1 MTELEQAVLRL
12 QKGDQEA
19 FDLIYRATRP
29 VVAAVIRKYNR
40 NQEDYE
46 DIIQETYIKVHQNI
60 RQLQEPGKVQ
70 PWINRIA
77 ANIAIRS
84 NMKKN
89 PALFSQLEGDEED
102 APLEFEDENEAYNPE
117 AVADKKAV
125 AGIVDEIMNLLP
137 EDQRTALWMVYGQG
151 VKIREMAESLG
162 VSENTI
168 KSRLF
173 QGKKKLLAMKGEFR
187 RRGLEITA
195 IPVGALLALS
205 FQEDV
210 YAAAPAAAAGMA
222 AAAGAGKTTA
232 ASAAA
237 AHTAGG
243 LGTAG
248 KAAAVITVGALI
260 AVGGYYGLNRKPEAY
275 DNQTNRQAVEA
286 YRQALRND
294 EWYFTAL
301 NLDWYGEQLETDFAV
316 ADVNGDQVYE
326 AFVHVPSNGFQG
338 STNNFFFYFAD
349 GELQTKR
356 LRIGGGPYFG
366 VIPGENRFLAGVR
379 ENGTSA
385 YFGELY
391 EFDGTK
397 PEIIG
402 DYYYD
407 HAQAMIWDDETWENR
422 ANPTYLRER
431 EKGWAWE
438 EQAEIY
444 RLVEAT
450 EENLETYLG
459 GTGMD
464 TGLEDKESLGL
475 AQSGTVGAGKE
486 ESGSVAPKEQ
496 DAQEGQ
502 ESAGPCGYYVPGENF
517 SIRNQ
522 EGLHYGFWKVEKAP
536 DGTGY
541 VVWRIEPGD
550 SQAAYVEK
558 LPDGIPVE
566 WIPSHTY
573 GGAGFLSYDGN
584 RLLFEPEVGND
595 GQILYRAENFEKE
608 YRQAVE
614 DPYLGVYQM
623 GEDTAY
629 LYQMDGGYR
638 ILGRLPQYSRYGIE
652 GKGDVLLARGELAL
666 EKQASPGTGLWLKGQ
681 WGDSEEEILQVS
693 LRDGVMKYSWKQDG
707 KTRRMVFQKTGDLPI
722 FPEWEGE
729 AFFDV
734 EAEVNRI
741 EGICRYTDQ
750 HLEQYEVVQDKRVA
764 AIGLE
769 EDEGCRIYYNEEGS
783 PAKQVKRYD
792 GEDGTVLVEVYYENP
807 AVDGRML
814 WYPVLCRA
822 VTEDGREYRIYWKD
836 GGIIRYTAPDG
847 ETVDDPR
854 GRVPDYFDDL
864 ILLDLKTQQVWLQML
879 VLGIDYFGWS

>member
-19 FDLIYRATRP
+19 FELIYRTTRP
-29 VVAAVIRKYNR
+29 IVAAVIRKYNR

-60 RQLQEPGKVQ
+60 LQLQEPGKVR

-102 APLEFEDENEAYNPE
+102 APLEFEDETEAYNPE

-125 AGIVDEIMNLLP
+125 AGIVDEIMSLLP

-187 RRGLEITA
+187 RRGMEITA

-222 AAAGAGKTTA
+222 AAAGAGKTAA

-237 AHTAGG
+237 AYTAGG

-275 DNQTNRQAVEA
+275 DNQANRQAVEA

-301 NLDWYGEQLETDFAV
+301 NLDWNGEQLETDFAV
-316 ADVNGDQVYE
+316 ADVNDDQVYE
-326 AFVHVPSNGFQG
+326 AFVHVPSMNPQW
-338 STNNFFFYFAD
+338 TPNNFFFYFAD

-356 LRIGGGPYFG
+356 LRDGNGPYFG
-366 VIPGENRFLAGVR
+366 VIPGENRFLAGIH
-379 ENGTSA
+379 ENGSSA

-422 ANPTYLRER
+422 ANPTYLREW

-438 EQAEIY
+438 EKAEIY
-444 RLVEAT
+444 CLVETT

-464 TGLEDKESLGL
+464 TGLEDKGDLGL
-475 AQSGTVGAGKE
+475 AHGGTRQAGEEEE
-486 ESGSVAPKEQ
+486 ESGSTAQKEQ
-496 DAQEGQ
+496 ENQEGQ
-502 ESAGPCGYYVPGENF
+502 EYADPCGYYVPGENF
-517 SIRNQ
+517 SIRDQ

-536 DGTGY
+536 DGRGY
-541 VVWRIEPGD
+541 VVWRIDPLD
-550 SQAAYVEK
+550 CQAAYVEE

-566 WIPSHTY
+566 WIPANAYEGSGTI
-573 GGAGFLSYDGN
+573 SYDGT
-584 RLLFEPEVGND
+584 RLLFQPEVGEAAP
-595 GQILYRAENFEKE
+595 ILYRMENFEKK
-608 YRQAVE
+608 YRQAVK
-614 DPYLGVYQM
+614 DPYLGVYQN
-623 GEDTAY
+623 GADTVY
-629 LYQMDGGYR
+629 LYQIDGSYWL
-638 ILGRLPQYSRYGIE
+638 LGTMPMYNDYGVE
-652 GKGDVLLARGELAL
+652 RKALMVRGAMAL
-666 EKQASPGTGLWLKGQ
+666 EKQVSPGTGLWLRNQ
-681 WGDSEEEILQVS
+681 WRDSEEENFQVS
-693 LRDGVMKYSWKQDG
+693 LRDGVMEYIWQQDG
-707 KTRRMVFQKTGDLPI
+707 KTRRMVFQKTDDLPI
-722 FPEWEGE
+722 FPEWEEE

-734 EAEVNRI
+734 QAEVDQIDR
-741 EGICRYTDQ
+741 ICRYTDQ
-750 HLEQYEVVQDKRVA
+750 HLDQYEVVQDKRVG
-764 AIGLE
+764 AIGLK

-783 PAKQVKRYD
+783 PAKQMKRYD

-807 AVDGRML
+807 AVDGRKL
-814 WYPVLCRA
+814 REPVLCRA
-822 VTEDGREYRIYWKD
+822 TAEDGREYRIYWKD
-836 GGIIRYTAPDG
+836 GGIIRYTASDG
-847 ETVDDPR
+847 ETVDDPW
-854 GRVPDYFDDL
+854 GSVPYRFTDL
-864 ILLDLKTQQVWLQML
+864 ISLDLKAEQIWNWML
-879 VLGIDYFGWS
+879 DLGIDYFSWG